1 MKSVKTLLL
10 TVVMVS
16 LGAPALSAQAA
27 KPRARDLGVPFDG
40 TTGPLNAITDVPGI
54 EVGLTTVNEGT
65 GEHAARTG
73 VTIIWPRGKKW
84 DPVFAGWF
92 AGNGFGDLTGTAWVE
107 EGGVLGGPV
116 AITNTNSVG
125 TVRDAVLQWYD
136 SVPKVSI
143 SWHQPVVGETSDGG
157 LNDMQGFHV
166 KRSHVFAAMN
176 GAKGG
181 PVAEGNVGGGTGM
194 RALGFKAG
202 TGTSSRKVGNYT
214 LGVLVQAN
222 FGGREQLLIAGIPVG
237 REITLPQPPNVPA
250 AAPTDREGSI
260 IVVVATDAPLLPHQ
274 LKRLARRV
282 PMGISRVGGTGANG
296 SGDIFIAFSTANPG
310 AAAGGNDA
318 VDIKML
324 PNGAQSAFFT
334 ATIQAV
340 EEAIINA
347 LVAAETMT
355 GRNGQMA
362 YALPHDQLK
371 TILRK
376 YNRLAPGK

>member
-1 MKSVKTLLL
+1 MTATRRALFVMAIGVGL
-10 TVVMVS
+10 TS
-16 LGAPALSAQAA
+16 WSFAQSA

-40 TTGPLNAITDVPGI
+40 TPGRLNAITDIAGI
-54 EVGLTTVNEGT
+54 EVGETTIIEGA

-73 VTIIWPRGKKW
+73 VTIVWPRGKKW
-84 DPVFAGWF
+84 EPVFAGWF

-107 EGGVLGGPV
+107 EGGLLGGPI

-136 SVPKVSI
+136 SVPKVNI
-143 SWHQPVVGETSDGG
+143 SWHQPVVGETSDAG

-166 KRSHVFAAMN
+166 KREHVFAAMN

-202 TGTSSRKVGNYT
+202 TGTASRKVGNYT
-214 LGVLVQAN
+214 VGVLVQAN
-222 FGGREQLLIAGIPVG
+222 FGSREQLTVAGVPVG
-237 REITLPQPPNVPA
+237 KNVADVLPSRPQE
-250 AAPTDREGSI
+250 APSDREGSCL
-260 IVVVATDAPLLPHQ
+260 VVVGTDAPFLPHQ

-282 PMGISRVGGTGANG
+282 PMGIARTGGTAANG

-310 AAAGGNDA
+310 AAQDGNDP
-318 VDIKML
+318 INIQML
-324 PNGAQSAFFT
+324 SNNAENAFFT

-340 EEAIINA
+340 EEAIINS

-355 GRNGQMA
+355 GRNGLTVP
-362 YALPHDQLK
+362 ALPHERLR
-371 TILRK
+371 TILAK
-376 YNRLAPGK
+376 YNRLSK